1 MLSKEE
7 TNSAMKSLYV
17 EDFVQKFPKRDLT
30 CNKNLQDPLYENQVY
45 SLHSFVPVKGATPDK
60 NGVFGFVKFRGTFPT
75 REAANERA
83 EWLVREVDSYSQIYT
98 SYVGKP
104 FPLAQDTKKFV
115 QETKDVNLR
124 KDMEK
129 TMSEAV
135 KEKRAEER
143 KDVQEIKERE
153 QRLLREQDEDYKEN
167 PLEKYTTL
175 RVKKANLVW
184 SFDEARKKLREMKE
198 LIKKAQRE
206 IEEMEK
212 EDPSYQSDYFAQYE
226 QARKFAG
233 IPDDQL
239 KEGFIR
245 FMVEDLKYDFDT
257 I

>member
-7 TNSAMKSLYV
+7 TNNAMNTLYV
-17 EDFVQKFPKRDLT
+17 DNFIKKFPKRDLT

-45 SLHSFVPVKGATPDK
+45 ALHSFVPVKGATPDK
-60 NGVFGFVKFRGTFPT
+60 NGLYGFVKFRGTFPT
-75 REAANERA
+75 RDAANSRA
-83 EWLVREVDSYSQIYT
+83 EYLVREVDSYSQIYT

-104 FPLAQDTKKFV
+104 FPLAKDTKNFV
-115 QETKDVNLR
+115 EETKDVSLR

-143 KDVQEIKERE
+143 KDVQDIKERE
-153 QRLLREQDEDYKEN
+153 QKLLQEQDEDFKEN
-167 PLEKYTTL
+167 PLDKYTTL

-184 SFDEARKKLREMKE
+184 SFDETRKKLREMKQKIFE
-198 LIKKAQRE
+198 AQRD
-206 IEEMEK
+206 IEEMER
-212 EDPSYQSDYFAQYE
+212 EDETYKKDYFAQYE

-233 IPDDQL
+233 IPDEQVQ
-239 KEGFIR
+239 EGFIK
-245 FMVEDLKYDFDT
+245 FMVEDLSYDFDN